1 MQFCG
6 DKMHKIQHNKTCKRR
21 KLCTIKKYK
30 PAMSFCSKLT
40 AGLFFY
46 LLMTYLTVGESAS
59 EPYNHEMFLKKT
71 LHTPNPLEKM
81 VKYAITKYE

>member
-1 MQFCG
+1 
-6 DKMHKIQHNKTCKRR
+6 
-21 KLCTIKKYK
+21 
-30 PAMSFCSKLT
+30 MSFCSKLT

-81 VKYAITKYE
+81 VKYAITKYVLHLPLECKTQKFDKCFTLNGKRM